1 MEEKDKGGSETRKI
15 IMTYYVNFDQYAQ
28 KGNQF
33 VKNLAQELGHPDE
46 VGRTGILLRA
56 VLHTIRDRITIS
68 ESLNFMAQLPVFVKA
83 LYADDWKYQ
92 EKPLRLDKEDF
103 LKQVEKHQAQ
113 YGESEF
119 SWEKSTEELVKIVI
133 RQLRNFVS
141 RENLKM
147 LRPSCPKSWKKCF
160 RLHNQDGLCAQ
171 AAISFFLHSLF
182 Y

>member
-1 MEEKDKGGSETRKI
+1 MKKIKNLVNEATLLAARKGKQHVKKKEEI
-15 IMTYYVNFDQYAQ
+15 IMTVNFDHYAQ

-33 VKNLAQELGHPDE
+33 VNNLAQEVGHPDE

-68 ESLNFMAQLPVFVKA
+68 ESLNFIAQLPVFVKA
-83 LYADDWKYQ
+83 LYADGWKYQ

-133 RQLRNFVS
+133 GELRKIISQGEFDDVAAQLP
-141 RENLKM
+141 EDLKKM
-147 LRPSCPKSWKKCF
+147 F
-160 RLHNQDGLCAQ
+160 Q
-171 AAISFFLHSLF
+171 AA
-182 Y
+182 

>member
-1 MEEKDKGGSETRKI
+1 
-15 IMTYYVNFDQYAQ
+15 MTVNFDQYAQ

-46 VGRTGILLRA
+46 IGRTGILLRA

-68 ESLNFMAQLPVFVKA
+68 ESLNFIAQLPIFVKA
-83 LYADDWKYQ
+83 LYADAWKYQ

-119 SWEKSTEELVKIVI
+119 TWEKSTEELVKIVI
-133 RQLRNFVS
+133 RELRNFVS
-141 RENLKM
+141 RGEFEDVTAQLPEDLKKM
-147 LRPSCPKSWKKCF
+147 FQS
-160 RLHNQDGLCAQ
+160 A
-171 AAISFFLHSLF
+171 
-182 Y
+182 

>member
-1 MEEKDKGGSETRKI
+1 
-15 IMTYYVNFDQYAQ
+15 MTVNFDQYAQ

-56 VLHTIRDRITIS
+56 VLHSIRDRITIS
-68 ESLNFMAQLPVFVKA
+68 ESLNFIAQLPVFVKA
-83 LYADDWKYQ
+83 LYADNWKYQ

-141 RENLKM
+141 RGEFEDVTAQLPEELEKM
-147 LRPSCPKSWKKCF
+147 F
-160 RLHNQDGLCAQ
+160 Q
-171 AAISFFLHSLF
+171 AA
-182 Y
+182 